1 MAPVENYLKQTSKME
16 APSWSGPQLE
26 TDQMHVVCRGY
37 NLIYPGPEKHDQARQ
52 IIILSYKALSLKVL
66 FLNRTRQAS
75 SNVSN

>member
-52 IIILSYKALSLKVL
+52 IISLS
-66 FLNRTRQAS
+66 
-75 SNVSN
+75 